1 MTTHVRPYRHS
12 TGHFSRHRCAT
23 VPLAAAAAPLLPSA
37 WRSST
42 ATKMATAGYVRPG
55 PGVGEVAEP
64 ARALARSPGAS
75 CNSYLPHCHPEDAR
89 QGGAV

>member
-1 MTTHVRPYRHS
+1 
-12 TGHFSRHRCAT
+12 
-23 VPLAAAAAPLLPSA
+23 
-37 WRSST
+37 
-42 ATKMATAGYVRPG
+42 MATGRIRAAE